1 MANNE
6 TLSEQNDTPRPL
18 VWFAWLVV
26 SLPLLWGVWETLKKA
41 SALFR

>member
-6 TLSEQNDTPRPL
+6 MLPAHDDTPTPL

-26 SLPLLWGVWETLKKA
+26 LVPLLWGVWETLKKA